1 MASGIVTNWSKTS
14 PAYPWLTITL
24 VLLCV
29 AVKLMHSGMPPMMQH
44 DMARL
49 VGATPAV
56 LSKVLGQAQ
65 GGWTDRRL
73 LSLFSALFM
82 HSSWLHLVGNLV
94 YLWVFGIPL
103 ERRLGWAGMLLVFLL
118 GGALANLMVT
128 LRVPNLAS
136 PIIGAS
142 GAVSAVVGAYLVLFP
157 ARRIGM
163 LLPLG
168 LYLQFA
174 RVPAI
179 LVIGSWFTLQL
190 VYTMFGPITG
200 VVAWWTHLAGF
211 TLGLIFALLVR
222 ARAMVRLG

>member
-1 MASGIVTNWSKTS
+1 
-14 PAYPWLTITL
+14 
-24 VLLCV
+24 
-29 AVKLMHSGMPPMMQH
+29 MMQH
-44 DMARL
+44 ALPDL
-49 VGATPAV
+49 VGALPADLSRV
-56 LSKVLGQAQ
+56 LSRPQ

-73 LSLFSALFM
+73 LSLFSALFI
-82 HSSWLHLVGNLV
+82 HASWLHLLGNMI

-103 ERRLGWAGMLLVFLL
+103 ERRLGWAGMLLLFML

-128 LRVPNLAS
+128 LRAPHLAS

-142 GAVSAVVGAYLVLFP
+142 GAVSAVVGAYLGLFP
-157 ARRIGM
+157 GRRIGM

-174 RVPAI
+174 RVPAV

-190 VYTMFGPITG
+190 VYTVFGPITG

-222 ARAMVRLG
+222 ASALVRLG

>member
-1 MASGIVTNWSKTS
+1 
-14 PAYPWLTITL
+14 LTIAV

-29 AVKLMHSGMPPMMQH
+29 AVKLMHSGMPLMMQH
-44 DMARL
+44 ALAGL
-49 VGATPAV
+49 VGAVPAE
-56 LSKVLGQAQ
+56 LSKVLSQPQ

-73 LSLFSALFM
+73 ASLFSALFM
-82 HSSWLHLVGNLV
+82 HSSWLHLTGNMV

-103 ERRLGWAGMLLVFLL
+103 ERRLGWAGMLFVFLF

-128 LRVPNLAS
+128 LRVPDLAS

-142 GAVSAVVGAYLVLFP
+142 GAVSAVVGAYLGLFP

-211 TLGLIFALLVR
+211 ALGLIFALLVR
-222 ARAMVRLG
+222 ARAMVSLGGYG